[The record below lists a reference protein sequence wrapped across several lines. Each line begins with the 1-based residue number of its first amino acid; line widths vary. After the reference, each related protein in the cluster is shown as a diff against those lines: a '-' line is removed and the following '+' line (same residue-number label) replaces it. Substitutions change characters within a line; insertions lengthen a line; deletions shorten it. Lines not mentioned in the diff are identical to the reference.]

1 MYQKHVRQR
10 HQFREEEVSKLLKW
24 ARGGESASVIGI
36 SGVGKSNLFNHL
48 LDSETQK
55 AYLGEAVKA
64 YLFVR
69 VNFHYIPDFTNRS
82 LYSLILEQ
90 FELLDGNCHQL
101 NLTSAQLDQL
111 SSYHDQLLEA
121 GDDILKVQRYFK
133 LALRLLLRESER
145 RIVFLFDQFDEVY
158 QEADSRFFAN
168 LRGLREAYKYRI
180 SYFTFTRGMLSRL
193 AEMDSAREEFSELLL
208 GNVVG
213 LGPYNR
219 HDAYSLLDRVSSR
232 IQLPPSEA
240 QAARLLALSGGH
252 AGLLKG
258 IYLAVAQDGV
268 VLAEDEETAV
278 STLLAIPNIETE
290 CAKIWNSVRLDE
302 RKLLARLGHGA
313 TVTTAVSSD
322 TATLYE
328 LQVKG
333 LVSKTEPYTIFCPL
347 FAQYARQQ
355 EALWERPLYLEPQS
369 RQVWVLGTP
378 TEPLTALEYKLF
390 SLLYERIDELVDKD
404 DLIEAGWPGTQG
416 GVSDQ
421 ALTAA
426 MYRLRRKIE
435 PDPKQTRFLD
445 SLRGQGYQLHSN

>member
-10 HQFREEEVSKLLKW
+10 RQFREEEVSKLLKW
-24 ARGGESASVIGI
+24 ARAGESASIIGI

-48 LDSETQK
+48 LDIETQQ
-55 AYLGEAVKA
+55 AYLGTSVKD

-82 LYSLILEQ
+82 LYSVILEQ
-90 FELLDGNCHQL
+90 FELLDGRCEQL
-101 NLTSAQLDQL
+101 NLTQAQLDQL

-121 GDDILKVQRYFK
+121 GDDVLKVQRYFK
-133 LALRLLLRESER
+133 LAIRLLLRESER

-158 QEADSRFFAN
+158 QEADGRFFAN

-193 AEMDSAREEFSELLL
+193 AEMDPAREEFSELLL
-208 GNVVG
+208 GNVIG
-213 LGPYNR
+213 LGPYNA
-219 HDAYSLLDRVSSR
+219 HDALSLLERVSSR
-232 IQLPPSEA
+232 IQLPPSEE
-240 QAARLLALSGGH
+240 QAARLLHLSGGH
-252 AGLLKG
+252 AGVLKSV
-258 IYLAVAQDGV
+258 YLAVAQDG
-268 VLAEDEETAV
+268 LALVADEATTVAA
-278 STLLAIPNIETE
+278 LLTIPNVETE

-302 RKLLARLGHGA
+302 RKLLARLAHGA
-313 TVTTAVSSD
+313 ALVGSTDA
-322 TATLYE
+322 ATLYE
-328 LQVKG
+328 LQIKG
-333 LVSKTEPYTIFCPL
+333 LVSQTEPFTIFCPI
-347 FAQYARQQ
+347 FAHYARHQ

-390 SLLYERIDELVDKD
+390 SLLYERIDEIVDKD
-404 DLIEAGWPGTQG
+404 ELIEAGWPGTQG

-445 SLRGQGYQLHSN
+445 SLRGQGYQLHSS